1 MFEFL
6 GQLLSGG
13 SKKEKA
19 PTLEQLYE
27 RFLVGTLGQRELFAA
42 LREDQVAA
50 FCALHQQRSHAAP
63 VEGEGR
69 TVVFKRNQLDRLV
82 VGDGGELRKKVIEAH
97 GGTTI
102 SQWN

>member
-1 MFEFL
+1 MFEAL
-6 GQLLSGG
+6 GRLFTGG
-13 SKKEKA
+13 SKKETG
-19 PTLEQLYE
+19 PTLEQLYD
-27 RFLVGTLGQRELFAA
+27 RFLVGALGQRELFAA
-42 LREDQVAA
+42 LREDQVAT
-50 FCALHQQRSHAAP
+50 FCDLHQARSQHAG
-63 VEGEGR
+63 EGEGP